1 MNLSG
6 RMLLSTPATPASDA
20 SSWCTTGEA
29 RRRTGL
35 EVAREEGGSLIDPP
49 SSLFWWRRRALPPAS
64 ERAPDKTSTSV
75 SYSLVLALTAACRRA
90 STQASPE
97 KFLASRVRDSPG
109 RNSPLVD
116 ATTLVHGAYRQRS
129 VRRHFSRPLLTQLER
144 NRCWQ
149 LNACGQFYEAT
160 APRLAILNAASP
172 VETNSPPCYMVKPKT
187 AYTRV
192 QSSSRP
198 RLRIARP
205 ISRSASRAAMSSRL
219 S

>member
-1 MNLSG
+1 MSAQIRG
-6 RMLLSTPATPASDA
+6 KKTPATSRGKQKSNEGE
-20 SSWCTTGEA
+20 SSP
-29 RRRTGL
+29 
-35 EVAREEGGSLIDPP
+35 SL
-49 SSLFWWRRRALPPAS
+49 LWFWWRRRALPPAS

-75 SYSLVLALTAACRRA
+75 SYNLVLARTAACRRA
-90 STQASPE
+90 SAWASPE
-97 KFLASRVRDSPG
+97 KFLASRVRDSLG
-109 RNSPLVD
+109 RNSPLND
-116 ATTLVHGAYRQRS
+116 ATTLVRGAYRQRS

-172 VETNSPPCYMVKPKT
+172 VETNSPPCYMAKPVLP
-187 AYTRV
+187 ACTRV

-198 RLRIARP
+198 RLRTARA
-205 ISRSASRAAMSSRL
+205 ISRSTSRAAMSSRL